1 MKNKFNFK
9 DINISK
15 LLFCISVGGF
25 LSVWIMEIFRMKYL
39 SFLKDNMYKLQQLEE
54 NGFLN
59 ITRAEINILAFSIIC
74 FICIPFFIQKME
86 HKTIKI
92 CITIGLLFLDFIFFL
107 RSLVTEQIDLSLI
120 ILVTISCIF
129 LIYLLLDLL
138 SFLYSWIQ
146 VNDSSTTKVDVAKLT
161 FIWAIIVFI
170 IGFLR

>member
-15 LLFCISVGGF
+15 LLFCISIGGF
-25 LSVWIMEIFRMKYL
+25 LSVWIMGIFRMKYL

-92 CITIGLLFLDFIFFL
+92 CITIGLLFLDFI
-107 RSLVTEQIDLSLI
+107 EQIDLSLI
-120 ILVTISCIF
+120 ILVTVSCVF

-138 SFLYSWIQ
+138 SFLYRKIQ
-146 VNDSSTTKVDVAKLT
+146 D
-161 FIWAIIVFI
+161 
-170 IGFLR
+170 

>member
-25 LSVWIMEIFRMKYL
+25 LSVWIMEIWIMEIFRMKYL

-138 SFLYSWIQ
+138 SFLLEKP
-146 VNDSSTTKVDVAKLT
+146 SSIKRK
-161 FIWAIIVFI
+161 
-170 IGFLR
+170 G